1 VAQYFIARQPIL
13 DRRLQLHAYELLFRG
28 PGGGPVDAGIDDD
41 HATAQV
47 LTIGADAGLATLAG
61 GYPAFI
67 NLPRRF
73 LVEPDLLP
81 LAPQQVVLEVLESV
95 DLDAPVL
102 AGMRELR
109 ARGYTIALDD
119 VVDVERCAIAAGC
132 ADIVKLEIPR
142 IAPDAWPR
150 VIERAH
156 EAKLRVLA
164 EKVETP
170 EEYERLLALG
180 CDYFQGFFFARPKTL
195 TGARLSANKIA
206 MLQLLARIND
216 PATDVDTL
224 AQLVSRDVTLSVRAL
239 NYVNSAASALQR
251 RIDSVREAI
260 VYLGRNPVRS
270 WVTLYLMAN
279 VDDKPSEL
287 ISVALSRARFCE
299 QLALEANRRDEGTFF
314 TVGLFSI
321 LDALMD
327 TNMTDVLEALQLHGE
342 LRDALI
348 RRGGTSGAA
357 LLTAESLEMGMEPV
371 PVAGID
377 GDTLCDLYTQARA
390 WADTALSDMGL
401 ATGR

>member
-180 CDYFQGFFFARPKTL
+180 CDYFQGFLLRAPRKPSPARACRRTRSRCCSSWRASMTRPRMSTPW
-195 TGARLSANKIA
+195 RNWSV
-206 MLQLLARIND
+206 
-216 PATDVDTL
+216 AT
-224 AQLVSRDVTLSVRAL
+224 SRSPCVPL

-314 TVGLFSI
+314 TVACS
-321 LDALMD
+321 
-327 TNMTDVLEALQLHGE
+327 
-342 LRDALI
+342 R
-348 RRGGTSGAA
+348 
-357 LLTAESLEMGMEPV
+357 
-371 PVAGID
+371 
-377 GDTLCDLYTQARA
+377 Y
-390 WADTALSDMGL
+390 
-401 ATGR
+401 